1 MDMAGASINK
11 VFLLGNIGRDP
22 ELRVT
27 GNGKS
32 VATFTLATSER
43 GKAEGGEQRTEWHRI
58 VVWDRLAEQ
67 CNQFLS
73 KGRQV
78 HVEGRL
84 QTRQW
89 EDRNGQRRQT
99 TEIVA
104 HQVQFLGSQRGEGGG
119 GGGYRPPAHGDDDY
133 SGGQGGGPQGDGPQG
148 DGPQGGGP
156 QGGGGG
162 GYPNSGGYQQ
172 SGGYADAGPSQPQ
185 QPAAKPE
192 PDVPYEDDED
202 IPF

>member
-1 MDMAGASINK
+1 MAGPSINK

-22 ELRVT
+22 ELRRT
-27 GNGKS
+27 NSGKS

-43 GKAEGGEQRTEWHRI
+43 GRAESGEQRTEWHRI

-67 CNQFLS
+67 CDQYLS

-84 QTRQW
+84 QTRSW
-89 EDRNGQRRQT
+89 EDRQGQKRQT

-104 HQVQFLGSQRGEGGG
+104 NSVLFLGSARGSGESGQ
-119 GGGYRPPAHGDDDY
+119 YKPPAHDDTDY
-133 SGGQGGGPQGDGPQG
+133 GSGGMR
-148 DGPQGGGP
+148 
-156 QGGGGG
+156 
-162 GYPNSGGYQQ
+162 S
-172 SGGYADAGPSQPQ
+172 APSSK
-185 QPAAKPE
+185 APE
-192 PDVPYEDDED
+192 PEVPYKDEAEDED

>member
-1 MDMAGASINK
+1 MAGASVNK
-11 VFLLGNIGRDP
+11 VMLLGNIGRDP

-27 GNGKS
+27 GSGKS

-43 GKAEGGEQRTEWHRI
+43 GKVEGGEQRTEWHRI

-67 CNQFLS
+67 CNQYLS

-78 HVEGRL
+78 YVEGRL

-104 HQVQFLGSQRGEGGG
+104 NQVQFLGSQRGGGEGGGYRPPPHEDGDYGSGSGYGGGRPQGGSGGGGGG
-119 GGGYRPPAHGDDDY
+119 GGGYA
-133 SGGQGGGPQGDGPQG
+133 QQ
-148 DGPQGGGP
+148 
-156 QGGGGG
+156 
-162 GYPNSGGYQQ
+162 SGGYQQ
-172 SGGYADAGPSQPQ
+172 PSGGYQDAPPQKPQAPS
-185 QPAAKPE
+185 KPE
-192 PDVPYEDDED
+192 PEVPYEDDED